1 MLEFSVQQRY
11 VVVGMMFLSMT
22 ITFLFRMSFPIVL
35 TQMVYVPNI
44 NKQNSDN
51 KTISNNEIIC
61 PVKHHMTNNLTSPDP
76 DLDPMLFNSVI
87 YWILN

>member
-1 MLEFSVQQRY
+1 MQQRY

-22 ITFLFRMSFPIVL
+22 ITFLVRMSFPIVL

-61 PVKHHMTNNLTSPDP
+61 PVKHHTTNNLTSPDP